1 MFRTRAMRRT
11 WAGLGLHA
19 LGVAIFALSLTTPV
33 AIAMPCTFETPSAA
47 PIVDR
52 RPNCRIMPPLSLR
65 QAIRQHPTID

>member
-1 MFRTRAMRRT
+1 MRRT

-19 LGVAIFALSLTTPV
+19 LGVAIFALSITTPV

-52 RPNCRIMPPLSLR
+52 LPNCRIMPPLVIARSR
-65 QAIRQHPTID
+65 D

>member
-33 AIAMPCTFETPSAA
+33 AIAMPCIPSAA
-47 PIVDR
+47 PIVDLL
-52 RPNCRIMPPLSLR
+52 PNCRIMPPLVIARSR
-65 QAIRQHPTID
+65 D